1 MKALRFVGVA
11 LLTLLMSVSFSAC
24 GGDDDDNGGNG
35 GGSTTTSIEGTWHL
49 KSMKGF
55 YYYPA
60 DGKFEPHNSSKN
72 PDVVYDD
79 YSDDVI
85 MTVIQNGDNFTTKWK
100 GDGYSQTLV
109 FEKIGINEYLC
120 IESNTVYNRIV
131 MKTMSNKQLVFEW
144 YDAYYADDKGTKK
157 DRDHFYVAQYSFMR

>member
-1 MKALRFVGVA
+1 MKTIRLFGIA
-11 LLTLLMSVSFSAC
+11 LLTVLICVAISSCSKS
-24 GGDDDDNGGNG
+24 DDDGNG
-35 GGSTTTSIEGTWHL
+35 GGSTSTSIEGTWYM

-85 MTVIQNGDNFTTKWK
+85 MTVIQNGENFTTKWK

-131 MKTMSNKQLVFEW
+131 MKTMSDKKLVFEW
-144 YDAYYADDKGTKK
+144 YDAYYEDAKGTKK
-157 DRDHFYVAQYSFMR
+157 DKEHFYVAQYSFMR